1 MNKYEELESVGK
13 GQFGIIKKVRRISD
27 GRLFASKQVAY
38 GIMSQAQKSQL
49 VNEVNILK
57 ELNHEHIVK
66 YYQHFLEKKNSN
78 LYIIME
84 YCPGGDLASVL
95 ADIKQKGEFLDED
108 MIWKLFFQII
118 SALHYCHQRK
128 IIHRDLKPA
137 NIFIDESWSN
147 IKIGD
152 FGLSRELGEHS
163 IYAET
168 HVGTPLFMSPEIM
181 LNQKYNDRIDIW
193 ALGCILYELAA
204 LKHPFKAHNMV
215 ELGDKI
221 QKANYDPL
229 PSRYSCHLR
238 TIISKMLSRDWE
250 DRPSAADI
258 LKIPYL
264 SIRQEDKEYK
274 QKYEE
279 LKRKE

>member
-1 MNKYEELESVGK
+1 M
-13 GQFGIIKKVRRISD
+13 
-27 GRLFASKQVAY
+27 
-38 GIMSQAQKSQL
+38 
-49 VNEVNILK
+49 
-57 ELNHEHIVK
+57 
-66 YYQHFLEKKNSN
+66 
-78 LYIIME
+78 
-84 YCPGGDLASVL
+84 L

-215 ELGDKI
+215 
-221 QKANYDPL
+221 
-229 PSRYSCHLR
+229 
-238 TIISKMLSRDWE
+238 
-250 DRPSAADI
+250 
-258 LKIPYL
+258 
-264 SIRQEDKEYK
+264 
-274 QKYEE
+274 
-279 LKRKE
+279 